1 MSRRRPTRKGRSSS
15 VVKTVMP
22 DVCVFD
28 AEKRKLELLLLA
40 SGATHHRRFLDELDR
55 LDEARRGWK

>member
-1 MSRRRPTRKGRSSS
+1 
-15 VVKTVMP
+15 MP